1 MFTHL
6 KITVLEKRLCMRKI
20 IGYDSAGSSWQKN
33 KMLQIDYCK
42 YSLSFIAGVYELK
55 LYHALVINPFL

>member
-1 MFTHL
+1 MG
-6 KITVLEKRLCMRKI
+6 KI
-20 IGYDSAGSSWQKN
+20 IGYDSAGSSWQKI

-42 YSLSFIAGVYELK
+42 YSFSFIAGVYELK